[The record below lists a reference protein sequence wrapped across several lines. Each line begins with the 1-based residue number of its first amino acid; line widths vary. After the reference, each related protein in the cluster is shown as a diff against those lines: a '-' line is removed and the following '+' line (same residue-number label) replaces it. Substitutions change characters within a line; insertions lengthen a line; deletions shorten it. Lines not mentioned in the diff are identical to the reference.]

1 MIKLKGSHRTYLRG
15 LAHKLKPVIQVG
27 RGGVSVEVLA
37 AIDEALSCHEL
48 IKLKFM
54 EFKEQKAEL
63 SRLIA
68 ERTASELVGR
78 IGNMAIFYRQHP
90 EEDKRRIKLPGT

>member
-27 RGGVSVEVLA
+27 RSGVSVEVLA

-54 EFKEQKAEL
+54 EFKEQKDEL

-78 IGNMAIFYRQHP
+78 IGNMAIFYREHP
-90 EEDKRRIKLPGT
+90 EEDKRRIKLPRT

>member
-37 AIDEALSCHEL
+37 AIDEALGCHEL

>member
-27 RGGVSVEVLA
+27 RGGVSVEVIA
-37 AIDEALSCHEL
+37 AIDEALGCHEL
-48 IKLKFM
+48 IKLKFL
-54 EFKEQKAEL
+54 EFKEQKDEL

-68 ERTASELVGR
+68 DRTASELVGC
-78 IGNMAIFYRQHP
+78 IGNMAIFYREHP
-90 EEDKRRIKLPGT
+90 EEEKRKIKLPKT

>member
-27 RGGVSVEVLA
+27 RSGVSVEVLA

-54 EFKEQKAEL
+54 EFKEQKDEL

-78 IGNMAIFYRQHP
+78 IGNMAIFYREHP
-90 EEDKRRIKLPGT
+90 EENKRKIKLSKT